1 MSCLQSEYVHV
12 NNKKYEYLGN
22 LSPGCKGITYAYAKE
37 LRQEKTQAEEKL
49 WPLLRNRKLKG
60 KKFRR
65 QHPLANYILDFYCH
79 ECKLAVELDG
89 YHHNKKE
96 VKEYD
101 DARTKV
107 LNELGISVLRFW
119 NHEVM
124 EHPEKVLE
132 MIAM

>member
-1 MSCLQSEYVHV
+1 MAKRQNGGRNKYAGRFEEDAGSLWEIKLFLKRFFPFAKSHFIGCLQSEYVHV

-65 QHPLANYILDFYCH
+65 QHPLANYILDF
-79 ECKLAVELDG
+79 
-89 YHHNKKE
+89 
-96 VKEYD
+96 
-101 DARTKV
+101 
-107 LNELGISVLRFW
+107 
-119 NHEVM
+119 
-124 EHPEKVLE
+124 
-132 MIAM
+132 